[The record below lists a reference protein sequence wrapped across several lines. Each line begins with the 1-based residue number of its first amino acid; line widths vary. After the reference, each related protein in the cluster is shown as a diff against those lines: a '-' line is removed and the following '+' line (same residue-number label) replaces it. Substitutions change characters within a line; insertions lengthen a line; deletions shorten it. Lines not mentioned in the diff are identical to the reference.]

1 MKPDKQD
8 VLQLVIAL
16 FTLISSL
23 ERAKRHK
30 QQAGILDLLQI
41 IASRPGVNPSEI
53 AAELDLNQSSITRK
67 VRTLE
72 DAGHVAVV
80 ANQQDRRS
88 CRITL
93 TSKGQDELKRLTE
106 IGLGRF
112 AKFVENW
119 DAEEVRSLAR
129 LLSKLEQSKGEVA
142 QHEKHPGGRRWQH

>member
-53 AAELDLNQSSITRK
+53 AAELDLN
-67 VRTLE
+67 
-72 DAGHVAVV
+72 
-80 ANQQDRRS
+80 
-88 CRITL
+88 
-93 TSKGQDELKRLTE
+93 
-106 IGLGRF
+106 
-112 AKFVENW
+112 
-119 DAEEVRSLAR
+119 
-129 LLSKLEQSKGEVA
+129 
-142 QHEKHPGGRRWQH
+142 HP

>member
-1 MKPDKQD
+1 
-8 VLQLVIAL
+8 
-16 FTLISSL
+16 
-23 ERAKRHK
+23 
-30 QQAGILDLLQI
+30 LLQI

-119 DAEEVRSLAR
+119 D
-129 LLSKLEQSKGEVA
+129 G
-142 QHEKHPGGRRWQH
+142 